1 VGSLTI
7 LLVMLE
13 IYLTRKL
20 HPAPNE
26 AIGFDP
32 VSLLGRHYQIVL
44 PPSPSGFLC
53 WASQEAIGSCE
64 SGSPADGRC
73 GPTLLSDKRGL
84 DSAARHV

>member
-1 VGSLTI
+1 MRRPLLLLGAIAAGGIAVVGSLTI
-7 LLVMLE
+7 LLVLLE

-44 PPSPSGFLC
+44 P
-53 WASQEAIGSCE
+53 AIAIGIFVLGFTGGYCFL
-64 SGSPADGRC
+64 R
-73 GPTLLSDKRGL
+73 KRIPG
-84 DSAARHV
+84 